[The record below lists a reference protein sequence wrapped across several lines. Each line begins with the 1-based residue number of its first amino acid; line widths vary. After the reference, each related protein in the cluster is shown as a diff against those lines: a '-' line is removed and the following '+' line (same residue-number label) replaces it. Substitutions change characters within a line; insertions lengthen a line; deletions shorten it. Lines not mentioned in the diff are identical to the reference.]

1 MTRALGENANSS
13 ERGTVGVDS
22 VNTAFQGFNAQ
33 DQEDAQY
40 EQWKARHKEIHHFT
54 AGAFLNGYTRR
65 LTRGSWKDVGF

>member
-22 VNTAFQGFNAQ
+22 VNTAFEGFNAQ
-33 DQEDAQY
+33 DQEDVQN
-40 EQWKARHKEIHHFT
+40 EQWKEIYHFT
-54 AGAFLNGYTRR
+54 AVAFLNGYTRR